1 MNNIESYNIESSQ
14 RRNENRKQTKTN
26 VITENF
32 SFRRRVNDKKRYSR

>member
-1 MNNIESYNIESSQ
+1 MNNINVRSSESSQ

-26 VITENF
+26 VTTENF

>member
-26 VITENF
+26 VTTENF
-32 SFRRRVNDKKRYSR
+32 CFRRRAYGKQQYSR